1 MKEEIANLK
10 KNHILDIASRHFTE
24 SGFDATQISGIAKEA
39 GVSIG
44 TIYGFFENKE
54 GLFAACINKD
64 IEQAYAEL
72 VEAIEKT
79 ADPVEKLRILAQKKF
94 EYIDREKTHLKTL
107 LNKNPMFLVQASLG
121 EGCPMKKIYDM
132 TAEILRDLAKT
143 VPLRSDDFVQM
154 AYNFKALSNGYIERW
169 AAEEN
174 YEFKDKSDEVVAFFM
189 NGIKR

>member
-1 MKEEIANLK
+1 
-10 KNHILDIASRHFTE
+10 
-24 SGFDATQISGIAKEA
+24 
-39 GVSIG
+39 
-44 TIYGFFENKE
+44 
-54 GLFAACINKD
+54 
-64 IEQAYAEL
+64 
-72 VEAIEKT
+72 
-79 ADPVEKLRILAQKKF
+79 
-94 EYIDREKTHLKTL
+94 
-107 LNKNPMFLVQASLG
+107 MFLVQASLG